1 MPIFW
6 AFNMIKC
13 FSFVALF
20 ALTFLS
26 YCGYK
31 LDYLPFIY
39 LHEVPQ
45 KLSSRI
51 NTDYHDVLIS
61 KGIQAI
67 RIGSNNDVQ
76 REKCVVEV
84 TGEYSEDQVIQNP
97 KVGVIYINVT
107 SKKLRLYW
115 RIPPSFSYNDAVAEL
130 SSLLNEVIAIND
142 ETRRLKRSFE

>member
-1 MPIFW
+1 
-6 AFNMIKC
+6 MIKC
-13 FSFVALF
+13 FSIVALF

-31 LDYLPFIY
+31 LDYFPFIY

-51 NTDYHDVLIS
+51 NSDYHDVLIS
-61 KGIQAI
+61 KGIRTI

-97 KVGVIYINVT
+97 KVGVIYLNVT
-107 SKKLRLYW
+107 AKKVRLYW
-115 RIPPSFSYNDAVAEL
+115 RIPSSFSYNDAVAEL